1 VTQRCSA
8 VWLQSEALLG
18 RVHFKFKFE
27 LVSGVLCISARAL
40 DNLNLEAKAATSSAA
55 GGLLVGAAQGC

>member
-1 VTQRCSA
+1 MAA
-8 VWLQSEALLG
+8 VRSPPGNLG
-18 RVHFKFKFE
+18 RVHFKFE

-55 GGLLVGAAQGC
+55 GGLLAGAAQGC